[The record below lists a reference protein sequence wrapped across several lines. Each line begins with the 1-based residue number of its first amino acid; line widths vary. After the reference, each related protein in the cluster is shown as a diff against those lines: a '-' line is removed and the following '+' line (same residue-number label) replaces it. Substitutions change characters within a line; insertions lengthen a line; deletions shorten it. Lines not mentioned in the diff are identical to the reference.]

1 MPTKFL
7 YAPSLAPPQ
16 GEDGEVRWILFVLGF
31 YFMGLMGVIGMCL
44 SLAWI
49 IHICIYMLPVSGP
62 ISPFLNLLFIALGN
76 AWVFLGVIF
85 FGLFCLY
92 LMSEWSLVSRRTQGS
107 RTP

>member
-1 MPTKFL
+1 MLTESC
-7 YAPSLAPPQ
+7 YAPSPHHQQ

-31 YFMGLMGVIGMCL
+31 YFTGFMGVIGMCL

-62 ISPFLNLLFIALGN
+62 ISPFLNLLFITLGN

-92 LMSEWSLVSRRTQGS
+92 LMSEWSLVSCRTQGS